1 MKKSIKKI
9 VVLALILLVLPI
21 YTSFAQMPN
30 VVMQVSNE
38 IKVGETTQIKISV
51 DKNFETVSTIKFRYN
66 TTLLGVEDDGSRT
79 FKSDNVK
86 VNKSGTEVVYENYNN
101 KKDGDILLSVKALDR
116 GEAEVE
122 IEVVSHIM
130 ADESEEATDEELAA
144 MKTLKVINVVPNVQ
158 NTQENSTQT
167 TQQVATNEMS
177 FITKFFNTV
186 GNDWILKVLLIA
198 IVAIFLIIVTLLIET
213 MITAKRKKREALDND
228 DFISNS
234 VERSFNSLS
243 QDTVVN
249 DMNIEKEDYR
259 VNVSN
264 LERKSH
270 RNSRVVNKYPEND
283 DNIYKVRDLGTR
295 RERRE
300 LTPEEKKMRIAKLRS
315 MQRAERIRELTPE
328 QKRIL
333 LERRRKREQELQG
346 NVRTVKRPAR
356 RNINDNED

>member
-9 VVLALILLVLPI
+9 FLLTLILLVLPI
-21 YTSFAQMPN
+21 YTSFAQLPK
-30 VVMQVSNE
+30 VVMQVNNE

-66 TTLLGVEDDGSRT
+66 TTLLGVEDDGSRA

-86 VNKSGTEVVYENYNN
+86 VNNLGSEIVYENYNN

-116 GEAEVE
+116 GSAEVE
-122 IEVVSHIM
+122 MEVVSHIM
-130 ADESEEATDEELAA
+130 ADESEEATNEELTG
-144 MKTLKVINVVPNVQ
+144 MKILKVINVVTNVQ
-158 NTQENSTQT
+158 NTQENSDQIV
-167 TQQVATNEMS
+167 QPVATNETS

-213 MITAKRKKREALDND
+213 MITARRKKREGIYNND
-228 DFISNS
+228 FNSNS

-264 LERKSH
+264 LEQKTQRS
-270 RNSRVVNKYPEND
+270 SRIVNNYSEND
-283 DNIYKVRDLGTR
+283 DNIYKVRDLGVR
-295 RERRE
+295 REKRE
-300 LTPEEKKMRIAKLRS
+300 LTLEEKKMRIAKLRS